1 MRLWSLHPKYL
12 DRMGLLACWRE
23 ALLAQKVLQGGT
35 RGYRNHPQ
43 LNRFLTQSDPL
54 AAIGSYLVTLTEE
67 AEQRGY
73 HFDHSKINPGRQAVK
88 IPVTRGQLAYEW
100 AHLQQKIHR
109 RDPQWYQLSMDISFP
124 EPHPSF
130 EVIEGDIETWERI
143 RTSTEYKPN
152 PQGFPQK

>member
-43 LNRFLTQSDPL
+43 LNRFLSQPEPL
-54 AAIGSYLVTLTEE
+54 AAIGSYLVSLTEE

-73 HFDHSKINPGRQAVK
+73 RFDRSKINPGRQMEK
-88 IPVTRGQLAYEW
+88 IPVTRGQVAYEW
-100 AHLQQKIHR
+100 VHFRQKIHR
-109 RDPQWYQLSMDISFP
+109 RDPQQYQQLAEVIFP
-124 EPHPSF
+124 EPHPMF
-130 EVIEGDIETWERI
+130 EMIEGEIEAWERV
-143 RTSTEYKPN
+143 
-152 PQGFPQK
+152 